1 MCVLEKLAYILTLY
15 NSINVY
21 MIYNK
26 LVEMDGDFARI
37 FKSAC
42 FFITILT
49 YWTVNWNW
57 GSKREELSSSWSN
70 FWNIKLLITFTQS
83 MGEMKDQN

>member
-26 LVEMDGDFARI
+26 LVEMDGDFARN

-42 FFITILT
+42 FFISYFYRVASIVNIL
-49 YWTVNWNW
+49 N
-57 GSKREELSSSWSN
+57 SEL
-70 FWNIKLLITFTQS
+70 KLRV
-83 MGEMKDQN
+83 